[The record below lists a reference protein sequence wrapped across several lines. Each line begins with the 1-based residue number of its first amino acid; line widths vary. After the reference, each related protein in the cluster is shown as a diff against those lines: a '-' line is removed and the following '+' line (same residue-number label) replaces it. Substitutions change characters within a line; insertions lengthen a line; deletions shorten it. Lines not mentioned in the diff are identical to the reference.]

1 MESNSNSKNNKKN
14 SDSGNISIT
23 SKVVKNEKNP
33 GDNLLKRKI
42 IKIKEKNKASMT
54 VSNTYNNSSLIN
66 NTVNHTNH
74 SNYSNSNNISNFLP
88 NSNYLNKIKNKI
100 SLECPSSSVL
110 THIVSFHT
118 CFKSTIPEISYEK
131 NVVESLKTITVS
143 QSYP

>member
-14 SDSGNISIT
+14 NDSGNISIT
-23 SKVVKNEKNP
+23 SKKNEKNP

-74 SNYSNSNNISNFLP
+74 SNYSNSNNIN
-88 NSNYLNKIKNKI
+88 NG
-100 SLECPSSSVL
+100 
-110 THIVSFHT
+110 SFR
-118 CFKSTIPEISYEK
+118 INNI
-131 NVVESLKTITVS
+131 
-143 QSYP
+143 